1 MPEMNIE
8 KLKEFCGEDWLKVA
22 GRIRGALKSDID
34 LLNTTNEMIL
44 SHSGKQLR
52 PLLSILVAKACSKPE
67 SMLPEDCIRVAAAA
81 ELLHNA
87 TLLHDDVADESDCR
101 RGTPTLNYLMGPS
114 VSVLVGDY
122 WLVSAIN
129 EIREAE
135 HFGPRLISIF
145 SDTLTH
151 LAEGEMLQLQ
161 KARKCDTCEDDYLR
175 IIFSKTASLFE
186 ASAVAAAISVN
197 AAAGM
202 EEAVKKY
209 AVSLGLAFQ
218 IRDDIFDYAKG
229 SDVGKPT
236 GVDIR
241 EQKITMPLL
250 GAFENSS
257 ADEEEKI
264 RAMVRDIAGH
274 PEYAEEILDF
284 VDRKQGIKYAEKR
297 LDDYISLAVGSISS
311 LPPSEARRHLEE
323 MAYFVAKRDR

>member
-1 MPEMNIE
+1 MNIE
-8 KLKEFCGEDWLKVA
+8 ELKEFCGEDWKRVGA
-22 GRIRGALKSDID
+22 RMKGALRSDIA
-34 LLNTTNEMIL
+34 LLNTTNDMIL

-52 PLLSILVAKACSKPE
+52 PLLSVLAAKACSDGDGL
-67 SMLPEDCIRVAAAA
+67 LPEDSIRVAAAA

-87 TLLHDDVADESDCR
+87 TLMHDDVADESDCR
-101 RGTPTLNYLMGPS
+101 RGIPTLNCLMGPS

-145 SDTLTH
+145 SDTLTR

-161 KARKCDTCEDDYLR
+161 KAQNCDTREDDYLR

-186 ASAVAAAISVN
+186 TSAVAAAISVN
-197 AAAGM
+197 APEQV

-218 IRDDIFDYAKG
+218 IRDDIFDYSPD
-229 SDVGKPT
+229 SDVGKPV

-250 GAFENSS
+250 GAFLNSS
-257 ADEEEKI
+257 AEEEASI
-264 RAMVRDIAGH
+264 RDKVKRITDH
-274 PEYAEEILDF
+274 QEYADEILGF
-284 VDRKQGIKYAEKR
+284 VREKDGIRYAERR
-297 LDDYISLAVGSISS
+297 LDDYIRAAVDSISV
-311 LPPSEARRHLEE
+311 LPASRSRQYL
-323 MAYFVAKRDR
+323 MDLAYFVAKRDR